1 MVKRIECR
9 VVDSAPAIA
18 PAEPP
23 WSDDD
28 YPATVLNEICC
39 SSCGSLHVR
48 SLNPRDFEV
57 GLYDRPRGL
66 DLGLVVDCYA

>member
-9 VVDSAPAIA
+9 VIDSAPAIA

-23 WSDDD
+23 WSGED

-39 SSCGSLHVR
+39 RSCGSLHVT
-48 SLNPRDFEV
+48 SAIVRDYEF
-57 GLYDRPRGL
+57 GLYERPHSL
-66 DLGLVVDCYA
+66 ELGLVVDCYV